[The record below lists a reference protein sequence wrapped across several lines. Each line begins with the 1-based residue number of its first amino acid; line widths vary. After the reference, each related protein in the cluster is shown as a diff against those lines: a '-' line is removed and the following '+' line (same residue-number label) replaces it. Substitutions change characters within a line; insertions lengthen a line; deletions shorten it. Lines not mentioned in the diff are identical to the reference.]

1 MEGNCVGGNRKR
13 CNLRDNETTR
23 SSLENGEN
31 QGRDVEKSEGVN
43 RGQLA

>member
-23 SSLENGEN
+23 NAVPWRMGKIRGKGCGE
-31 QGRDVEKSEGVN
+31 GRAGDDN
-43 RGQLA
+43 